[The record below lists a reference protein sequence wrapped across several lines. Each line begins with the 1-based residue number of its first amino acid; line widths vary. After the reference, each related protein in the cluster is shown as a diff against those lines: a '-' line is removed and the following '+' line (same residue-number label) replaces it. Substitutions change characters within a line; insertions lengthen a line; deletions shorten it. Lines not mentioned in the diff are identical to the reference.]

1 MRSSTSYPTHF
12 DLEFLE
18 TIRNFW
24 QQGVLDDYSDDH
36 FLIRAIYN
44 DVAYFKDLFQRRNI
58 TTIDPNIFPWHFV
71 VNIDFKIR
79 NFIDRFGSSEIEN
92 FYRNQFAAGKKHYN
106 ENQFFEALSE
116 FYILSFFA
124 NFGPGPLNESIYEPR
139 LVDSHKN
146 PEARFIYGNDTI
158 LDIEIKTANFPARNP
173 IENLMVPTCLPNDY
187 GRKLLSDFCSTNGIN
202 CHLPRIKKIKDYM
215 NYAGDKFAEISSER
229 HINLLVINWTST
241 NLPET
246 GLFEPTTLFCNPA
259 NGLFRNKEIALR
271 LGISEEALSKISA
284 VLLYMLPEGCLLFN
298 DFRYIFATR
307 QYRIIVNPFASKVD
321 ANKIHELTR
330 LAVHFPEELADPRIA
345 FFSLEEKDWDRELRE
360 MTRIIIENAL

>member
-12 DLEFLE
+12 NLEFLE

-36 FLIRAIYN
+36 FLIRAINN

-79 NFIDRFGSSEIEN
+79 NFMDRFGSNEIEN
-92 FYRNQFAAGKKHYN
+92 FFRNQFAAGKKNYN

-124 NFGPGPLNESIYEPR
+124 NFAPGPLNESIYEPR
-139 LVDSHKN
+139 LVDSHKY
-146 PEARFIYGNDTI
+146 PEARLIYGDDPI
-158 LDIEIKTANFPARNP
+158 LDIEIKTANFPERNLV
-173 IENLMVPTCLPNDY
+173 ENLIVPTCLLNDN

-202 CHLPRIKKIKDYM
+202 CHLPRIMKIKDYM
-215 NYAGDKFAEISSER
+215 NYAGDKFAEISSES

-284 VLLYMLPEGCLLFN
+284 VLVYMLPEGCLLFN

-345 FFSLEEKDWDRELRE
+345 FFSLEDKDWDREIRE
-360 MTRIIIENAL
+360 MSRIIIENAL